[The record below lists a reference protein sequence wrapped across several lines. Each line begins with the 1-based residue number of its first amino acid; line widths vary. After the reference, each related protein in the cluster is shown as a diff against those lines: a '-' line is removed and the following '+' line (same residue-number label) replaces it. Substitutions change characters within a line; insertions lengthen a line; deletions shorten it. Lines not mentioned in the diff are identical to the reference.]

1 MHSLTDVNCP
11 CPGCSPLVLSQT
23 PVKKVDESWSTF
35 YQRWCKWMSSAGNY
49 SKDVA
54 KTTWM
59 GLTHEH
65 QTKFKKFVTGEFVQ
79 PHKDALGPL
88 VPTSLRPKL
97 CEHPGCCKEP
107 VMPCATCGVDL
118 CAQHG
123 GLMVDGNLFL
133 NMCLQS
139 RCHEHTDLD
148 ICPCEDCN
156 QPDLADIRMWKDWIG
171 FSGCHHVGH
180 LEITLRERSR
190 LALRPL

>member
-11 CPGCSPLVLSQT
+11 CPGCSPSVLSLT
-23 PVKKVDESWSTF
+23 PVKKVDESWNTF
-35 YQRWCKWMSSAGNY
+35 YQRWCKWMSPGHYAE
-49 SKDVA
+49 DVA
-54 KTTWM
+54 KATWM
-59 GLTHEH
+59 GFTHEH
-65 QTKFKKFVTGEFVQ
+65 QTNAKEFVLVTGEEALS
-79 PHKDALGPL
+79 HKDALGPL
-88 VPTSLRPKL
+88 VPTSLQPKL

-123 GLMVDGNLFL
+123 GLMVDGNPFL

-156 QPDLADIRMWKDWIG
+156 QPGRLTFECGKIGLASVVATMLAIG
-171 FSGCHHVGH
+171 G
-180 LEITLRERSR
+180 L
-190 LALRPL
+190 